1 MSADTKPA
9 EKPDEL
15 ISRNDVLAL
24 INGLAFPPGVK
35 ITEAIDGLYTEVEA
49 LELRPLPDGGRR
61 ITVELFGVHATD
73 LLWVEATRHL
83 STTEAVRW
91 LVRAGANEALRMEQT
106 ARQMARVLAVP
117 VVEARDYVNAEHARG
132 TQRLREQLGP
142 DVF

>member
-1 MSADTKPA
+1 MSRDTESA

-15 ISRNDVLAL
+15 VSRNEVLAL
-24 INGLAFPPGVK
+24 INGLSFPPGVK

-61 ITVELFGVHATD
+61 ITVELFGPHATD

-91 LVRAGANEALRMEQT
+91 LIRAGANEALRMEQT
-106 ARQMARVLAVP
+106 ARTMARVLHVP
-117 VVEARDYVNAEHARG
+117 VIEARDYVNAEHARG
-132 TQRLREQLGP
+132 SQRLREQLGP
-142 DVF
+142 DAF